1 MSSLPTDSTIPTMR
15 KDDFK
20 QKELKININNITY
33 ELDKK
38 HYDNCHLISYDDAIE
53 LMPEG

>member
-1 MSSLPTDSTIPTMR
+1 MR

-53 LMPEG
+53 LMPEGRAC